1 MYGVGGELLNGIKL
15 EGGEWRLL
23 GILYANILVLC
34 SEFEDYL
41 KVIVGCF
48 VEVCKRG
55 YLKVSADDRK
65 LIMLGGEE
73 GSICKVLVMKH
84 LEHVSELKYLGC
96 LLNESNRDSAK

>member
-1 MYGVGGELLNGIKL
+1 M
-15 EGGEWRLL
+15 L

-84 LEHVSELKYLGC
+84 LEHVSELKYLGGIKWRIQRSKNRGKR
-96 LLNESNRDSAK
+96 LKVQLFPMYLNLK